1 MFKKF
6 IFIISFI
13 QLVACSEVEEKKSPA
28 DAQIAEYSKKL
39 VECTEDSK
47 TKTPDNKLQ
56 ETKDLVGKSTEIS
69 THNPP
74 VSQAPT
80 EEKSVRGFGI
90 EADDLVLGNEKS
102 KVVVMEYFSPTCPHC
117 VAFRKKI
124 FPELAKKY
132 IDTNKIAYVTREFI
146 GNKQDLDATILARCA
161 GDVKSYDNFMKII
174 LEQQDS
180 WAFSKNYREILTNI
194 GTLGGVNPE
203 KYANCLNDEG
213 KIQILMENT
222 KLIAKEP
229 QFIGTPAFFIN
240 GKKFNKPYTVEELS
254 KAIEA
259 LLNE

>member
-1 MFKKF
+1 MLKKF
-6 IFIISFI
+6 ISIISLI
-13 QLVACSEVEEKKSPA
+13 NLIACSDVEEKKGPA
-28 DAQIAEYSKKL
+28 DVQIAEYSKKL
-39 VECTEDSK
+39 VECSESK
-47 TKTPDNKLQ
+47 TKIPDNKLQ
-56 ETKDLVGKSTEIS
+56 ENKDLLNKQAEPSLQ
-69 THNPP
+69 NPSIP
-74 VSQAPT
+74 QK
-80 EEKSVRGFGI
+80 EEKHVRGFGI
-90 EADDLVLGNEKS
+90 ETDDLVLGNEKS

-117 VAFRKKI
+117 VIFRKKI

-146 GNKQDLDATILARCA
+146 SNKQDLDATILARCE
-161 GDVKSYDNFMKII
+161 GSVESYHNFMKVI

-194 GTLGGVNPE
+194 GTVGGVNPE

-240 GKKFNKPYTVEELS
+240 GKKYNNPYTIEELS

>member
-1 MFKKF
+1 MLKK
-6 IFIISFI
+6 IISI
-13 QLVACSEVEEKKSPA
+13 ISLVGLVACSEVEEKKSPA
-28 DAQIAEYSKKL
+28 NAQIAEYTKKL
-39 VECTEDSK
+39 VECAENK
-47 TKTPDNKLQ
+47 TKTPDDKLQ
-56 ETKDLVGKSTEIS
+56 DNKDLLDKNTETSTPN
-69 THNPP
+69 NPP
-74 VSQAPT
+74 ISQGPV
-80 EEKSVRGFGI
+80 EEKHVRGFGI
-90 EADDLVLGNEKS
+90 EVDDLVLGNEKS

-117 VAFRKKI
+117 VVYQKKI

-132 IDTNKIAYVTREFI
+132 IDTNRIAYVTREFI
-146 GNKQDLDATILARCA
+146 GNKQDLDATILARCE
-161 GDVKSYDNFMKII
+161 GSLKSYHNFMKII

-203 KYANCLNDEG
+203 KYANCLNDEE
-213 KIQILMENT
+213 KIQVLMENT